1 MSETE
6 TTEAFLKRMREKLL
20 FDGRDDDEERLLSLA
35 DRGAAIPDEPDEM
48 VIYAMR
54 EAWKTTRRGGAGG
67 MTIDNQYRMEFGPE
81 LAAYRAMLSI
91 ALKES
96 SQPSEVNIH
105 EWTERRRY

>member
-6 TTEAFLKRMREKLL
+6 TTEAFLKRMANT
-20 FDGRDDDEERLLSLA
+20 FEEHWSRPDVHRLLSLA
-35 DRGAAIPDEPDEM
+35 RRGASIPDEPTE
-48 VIYAMR
+48 AMLKGAR
-54 EAWKTTRRGGAGG
+54 DWSVKKYGMGVGNDGASGCWK
-67 MTIDNQYRMEFGPE
+67 
-81 LAAYRAMLSI
+81 AMLSI